1 MFQTSISRPRT
12 FIIPALLL
20 MVLCCLSAYSAK
32 SQTEGNSYQPKDSI
46 MRKADSLWILKL
58 YEEAVPVYEEATW
71 RIEKEDAEAF
81 IAQKKASEQV
91 QAAYLL
97 GLLYRNNYLCFDL
110 QKSVDQ
116 MIIAGKQ
123 RYKPALEML
132 ADYYVNLKV
141 SSNKEAQVLSLLE
154 ESLAAGDTFLAEPL
168 QQRKDFDQK
177 LLQKPPK
184 GKGCGGEETAEFPG
198 GEDSLSTFLQKE
210 IHNVVSNDHPG
221 TVLVEFVVEKDG
233 SVHEAKVRWSDAPE
247 DREQEALRGVLLM
260 PRWNPA
266 HTPDRYMKCIF
277 QVPITFKG
285 ENEQE
290 LASGDLLFVRSKDT
304 EMEKAISASTGEYT
318 HVALVERDQNG
329 YVWVIEADRQEGVQR
344 IHFYEWKKEY
354 ADQYDVFR
362 LTQPFD
368 TADVISR
375 AGRLLW
381 KPYDD
386 AFLPDNNEFY
396 CSELIYECFWKDGK
410 HLFEA
415 KPMNWRDADGNIPDY
430 WIKHFQKLGVPVPEG
445 VPGTN
450 PTDMSRSPLL
460 EKVFY

>member
-1 MFQTSISRPRT
+1 MILQTSISRSRLG
-12 FIIPALLL
+12 LLL
-20 MVLCCLSAYSAK
+20 MILCCFSAYSAK
-32 SQTEGNSYQPKDSI
+32 SQTEENVYQPKDSVL
-46 MRKADSLWILKL
+46 RKADSLWTLKL

-81 IAQKKASEQV
+81 ISQIKTSEQV

-97 GLLYRNNYLCFDL
+97 GLLYRNNYRYFDL
-110 QKSVDQ
+110 RKSVDQ

-141 SSNKEAQVLSLLE
+141 SSNQEAQVLGLLE

-168 QQRKDFDQK
+168 QQRRDFDQK
-177 LLQKPPK
+177 LMQKPLK
-184 GKGCGGEETAEFPG
+184 GKGCGGEEMAEFPG
-198 GEDSLSTFLQKE
+198 GEDSLSAFLQKE
-210 IHNVVSNDHPG
+210 IHNVVTKDHPG
-221 TVLVEFVVEKDG
+221 TVLVEFVVEKNG
-233 SVHEAKVRWSDAPE
+233 SVRDAKVKWSDAPE
-247 DREQEALRGVLLM
+247 DREQEALRGVLMM

-266 HTPDRYMKCIF
+266 HTPDRYVKCF
-277 QVPITFKG
+277 FEVPITFRG
-285 ENEQE
+285 ENERE
-290 LASGDLLFVRSKDT
+290 LASGDLLFVRSKDS

-318 HVALVERDQNG
+318 HVALVERDQKG
-329 YVWVIEADRQEGVQR
+329 YVWVIEADGQEGVR
-344 IHFYEWKKEY
+344 HIHFYEWEKEY
-354 ADQYDVFR
+354 ANQYDVFR

-368 TADVISR
+368 TVDVISR
-375 AGRLLW
+375 AKRFLW

-386 AFLPDNNEFY
+386 AFLPDNNKFY
-396 CSELIYECFWKDGK
+396 CSELIYECFWKDGE

-415 KPMNWRDADGNIPDY
+415 KPMNWRDADGNIPEY
-430 WIKHFQKLGVPVPEG
+430 WIEHFQKLGVPVPEG

-460 EKVFY
+460 EKVF